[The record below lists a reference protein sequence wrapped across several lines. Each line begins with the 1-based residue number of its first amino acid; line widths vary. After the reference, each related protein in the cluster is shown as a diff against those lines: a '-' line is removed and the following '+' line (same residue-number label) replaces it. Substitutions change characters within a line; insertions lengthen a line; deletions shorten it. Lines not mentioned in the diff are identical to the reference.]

1 MFRDLRPYI
10 CTFSDC
16 LDPDRLFTTRR
27 DWIYH
32 EMQLHRRQWICQQ
45 CSCHYISKSRIAE
58 HIRRNHQANITDRE
72 LAVLLDISER
82 PSDEASYDRCPFCH
96 GTMSIMK
103 LLDHMARH
111 MEELALF
118 SLPGNIV
125 EEDIKEEDVEEKDVK
140 EKNIEEKDI
149 EEESRV
155 SPEKQLQ
162 GGLPNVA
169 ISHGSSGEYTASGG
183 GGYRGGRYG
192 FYCVSLLL
200 SHGSILC
207 FLHTKVLL

>member
-1 MFRDLRPYI
+1 
-10 CTFSDC
+10 
-16 LDPDRLFTTRR
+16 
-27 DWIYH
+27 
-32 EMQLHRRQWICQQ
+32 
-45 CSCHYISKSRIAE
+45 
-58 HIRRNHQANITDRE
+58 
-72 LAVLLDISER
+72 
-82 PSDEASYDRCPFCH
+82 
-96 GTMSIMK
+96 MSIMK

-125 EEDIKEEDVEEKDVK
+125 EEDIKEEDVEEKD
-140 EKNIEEKDI
+140 I
-149 EEESRV
+149 EEESRM
-155 SPEKQLQ
+155 SPETQLQ
-162 GGLPNVA
+162 GGSPNFA
-169 ISHGSSGEYTASGG
+169 TSHGSSGEYTASGG